1 MPTPPKKT
9 ELPSRH
15 DQELLRLT
23 FCGIVVATF
32 FAALVA
38 NHDLRNLLSPGGSNI
53 ATTVLGLSA
62 ALAFVYLLS
71 VAAALKYQAPSR
83 IDRFPIHARTAQFFY
98 DASINVY
105 GVYLLVLA
113 VQWIDH
119 HYLHLPQTVFILPV
133 YIVIFSVSYF
143 VARVAWALVQAGIE
157 YYYEFQNRR
166 P

>member
-1 MPTPPKKT
+1 VPIAPEKPDRQI
-9 ELPSRH
+9 RH
-15 DQELLRLT
+15 DPELLRLT

-38 NHDLRNLLSPGGSNI
+38 NQDLRNLLSPGGSNI

-62 ALAFVYLLS
+62 MLAFIYLLS
-71 VAAALKYQAPSR
+71 VAAALKYQAPNR
-83 IDRFPIHARTAQFFY
+83 IDRFPIHTRTAQFFY

-113 VQWIDH
+113 VQYLDRH
-119 HYLHLPQTVFILPV
+119 FLHLPQTIFILPV
-133 YIVIFSVSYF
+133 YLVLFSICYF
-143 VARVAWALVQAGIE
+143 VARVIWALAQRGIE
-157 YYYEFQNRR
+157 YYYEFQNHR